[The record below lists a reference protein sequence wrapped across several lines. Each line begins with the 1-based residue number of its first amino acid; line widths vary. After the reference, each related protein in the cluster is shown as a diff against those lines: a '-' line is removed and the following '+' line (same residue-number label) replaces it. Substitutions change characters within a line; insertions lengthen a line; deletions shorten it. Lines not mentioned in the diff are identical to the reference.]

1 MNEYQALPRIE
12 LEAGE
17 TQTLDFHLFNSNG
30 VQLDASDKT
39 VRFFLFDYINRSDN
53 ATVTKTAS
61 IETPSEDV
69 PFARVFLSQSDTNE
83 LLGKYIYQLNISSEI
98 DNAVEILQGTL
109 IVHRSAKNTI

>member
-61 IETPSEDV
+61 IETPSGDV